1 MKIITQFSIFDDT
14 ELGDLEK
21 LILVIE
27 NLPDEKLLKALNKRR
42 EKGGSG
48 YSNESLWT
56 AFIAKFVFQHPT
68 IESLIR
74 ELRRNSQFRKIC
86 GFEPWKDTN
95 GVVHIVPGSSTFSR
109 FISRL
114 MEYESERDKIFQALV
129 KTMYELF
136 PDYGETCALD
146 GKIIESYASSF
157 SKGKSKDRRADQDA
171 TRTAKTYTSEDGT
184 KTTTRYFY
192 GYRVHLLCD
201 CKYELP
207 ITYTVTTANK
217 GEVPEAKKLL
227 FQTKFPDYERMKYFL
242 ADAGYDDTDLIERLE
257 DKGVTPLIPNRHLW
271 KEESTRQY
279 LDTDLIYDQ
288 SGNVYYIDDNGNN
301 HPLRYAGYDKATDS
315 LRYTFKYKAENSKVF
330 RIKRKEDLRIFP
342 KIARTSMKYKRIYKQ
357 RTAVER
363 INGRLD
369 RDFLFENHTIRG
381 LSKMTLYVT
390 MSLIISLGFA
400 KGKILGKNKKSLASW
415 VV

>member
-1 MKIITQFSIFDDT
+1 MQMITQLSIFDDT

-21 LILVIE
+21 LVLVIK
-27 NLPDEKLLKALNKRR
+27 NLPDEKLLKALNQRR
-42 EKGGSG
+42 KKGGAG

-86 GFEPWKDTN
+86 GFEPWEDTN

-114 MEYESERDKIFQALV
+114 MEYESETEEIFQALV
-129 KTMYELF
+129 KTMYERL
-136 PDYGETCALD
+136 PDFGETCAMD
-146 GKIIESYASSF
+146 GKIIEAYASSL
-157 SKGKSKDRRADQDA
+157 SKEKSKDRRADQDA
-171 TRTAKTYTSEDGT
+171 AHTAKTYTSEDGT

-207 ITYTVTTANK
+207 IRYTVTSANK
-217 GEVPEAKKLL
+217 GEVSEAKKLL
-227 FQTKFPDYERMKYFL
+227 FQKKLPDYKRMKYFI
-242 ADAGYDDTDLIERLE
+242 ADRGYDDTDLIERLE
-257 DKGVTPLIPNRHLW
+257 EKGVTPLIPNRHMW
-271 KEESTRQY
+271 KEEASRQY

-288 SGNVYYIDDNGNN
+288 SGNVYYVDDKGNR
-301 HPLRYAGYDKATDS
+301 HLLRYAGYDKGTDS
-315 LRYTFKYKAENSKVF
+315 LRYTFQYKTENSKVF
-330 RIKRKEDLRIFP
+330 RIKRKENLRIFP
-342 KIARTSMKYKRIYKQ
+342 KISRTSMKYKRIYKR

-363 INGRLD
+363 MNGRLD
-369 RDFLFENHTIRG
+369 RDYLFENHTIRG
-381 LSKMTLYVT
+381 LAKMTLYVN
-390 MSLIISLGFA
+390 MSFIISLGFA
-400 KGKILGKNKKSLASW
+400 KGKILAETKENLASW